1 MNRQKREISLMHTKR
16 TSQGSSVV
24 EQRPE
29 KPCVGSSI
37 LPLGT
42 TKMIRMRKE
51 WACSSG
57 GQSAPLIRVRSV
69 VRVHPRPPFFLG
81 NQLRWLERLVWD
93 QEVASSSPAFPRLKK
108 LISYKIKRFSGYI
121 ALLDLVKY
129 LEGGFEIGLVACYF
143 LVRSAK

>member
-1 MNRQKREISLMHTKR
+1 M
-16 TSQGSSVV
+16 SQGSSVV

-57 GQSAPLIRVRSV
+57 G
-69 VRVHPRPPFFLG
+69 
-81 NQLRWLERLVWD
+81 
-93 QEVASSSPAFPRLKK
+93 
-108 LISYKIKRFSGYI
+108 
-121 ALLDLVKY
+121 
-129 LEGGFEIGLVACYF
+129 
-143 LVRSAK
+143 

>member
-1 MNRQKREISLMHTKR
+1 MNRQKREISLMHIKR
-16 TSQGSSVV
+16 KSQGSSVV

-42 TKMIRMRKE
+42 TKQFKMIM
-51 WACSSG
+51 G
-57 GQSAPLIRVRSV
+57 V
-69 VRVHPRPPFFLG
+69 
-81 NQLRWLERLVWD
+81 QLRRLERTSD
-93 QEVASSSPAFPRLKK
+93 KGEVGGSSPPTPTILSRELAQMARALGLGPRGREFESRIPEVKK

-129 LEGGFEIGLVACYF
+129 LEGGFEIGLVACYL
-143 LVRSAK
+143 LVGSAK